1 VSESEFERLK
11 ELLLGAERAALDA
24 HAARLAGLEQERLRI
39 EALEQAR
46 KDLPKRLPQLLERAG
61 REDGPRLA
69 RALSEPVASAL
80 GGAVRQQRQAI
91 VDALFPVIG
100 PIIRKAIA
108 ESLRA
113 LVGDLN
119 RALESSFTPRGL
131 RWRFEAW
138 RTGASYAEVVL
149 HHTMRFRIDH
159 LFLIERDSG
168 LVMYRES
175 APDLP
180 DLDSDAISGM
190 LTALGEFVKDS
201 VGRTD
206 GAALESAR
214 VGEHLV
220 MLLEGPRLNLAA
232 FVRGVP
238 PPALRESL
246 QARLEI
252 IHARLADPMAAIDA
266 RDSDLGMAFAEQLS
280 LQKVDDAVRQRD
292 QRPAS
297 APSRLPLAIA
307 AGLVVALVAGL
318 WLRDWMWSRRMGRL
332 EAVLQDWP
340 GFYLQGLDADPWDWV
355 RVRGLIDPQAESL
368 RMARAQADFRGADL
382 VFDVRG
388 FVSNDAEMVVRRARS
403 LLSPPAGV
411 QVSARAGV
419 LSLSGTAPIAWAE
432 DVATRAAAVPG
443 VVGVDASGLRPDVV
457 GTLAAQIGVP
467 DGVALDFARRTLT
480 VRGAASR
487 EWITRLGAA
496 VDRLPEVRKRDF
508 SALVATEQML
518 FDGLVARMD
527 VLDIP
532 FAEETTPTAAARGEL
547 DGAVVGVRRGL
558 ELAALLGRALQV
570 QTLGLTDEVGS
581 EAYNRDLRERRARWL
596 ADALRRQVPDLEV
609 AAYTPDPVVDPRAAQ
624 KRRAARVLLSLR
636 EGDTP

>member
-1 VSESEFERLK
+1 
-11 ELLLGAERAALDA
+11 
-24 HAARLAGLEQERLRI
+24 
-39 EALEQAR
+39 
-46 KDLPKRLPQLLERAG
+46 
-61 REDGPRLA
+61 
-69 RALSEPVASAL
+69 
-80 GGAVRQQRQAI
+80 
-91 VDALFPVIG
+91 
-100 PIIRKAIA
+100 
-108 ESLRA
+108 
-113 LVGDLN
+113 
-119 RALESSFTPRGL
+119 
-131 RWRFEAW
+131 
-138 RTGASYAEVVL
+138 
-149 HHTMRFRIDH
+149 
-159 LFLIERDSG
+159 
-168 LVMYRES
+168 
-175 APDLP
+175 
-180 DLDSDAISGM
+180 
-190 LTALGEFVKDS
+190 
-201 VGRTD
+201 
-206 GAALESAR
+206 
-214 VGEHLV
+214 
-220 MLLEGPRLNLAA
+220 
-232 FVRGVP
+232 
-238 PPALRESL
+238 
-246 QARLEI
+246 
-252 IHARLADPMAAIDA
+252 
-266 RDSDLGMAFAEQLS
+266 
-280 LQKVDDAVRQRD
+280 
-292 QRPAS
+292 
-297 APSRLPLAIA
+297 
-307 AGLVVALVAGL
+307 
-318 WLRDWMWSRRMGRL
+318 
-332 EAVLQDWP
+332 
-340 GFYLQGLDADPWDWV
+340 
-355 RVRGLIDPQAESL
+355 
-368 RMARAQADFRGADL
+368 
-382 VFDVRG
+382 
-388 FVSNDAEMVVRRARS
+388 MVVRRARS